1 MTEDVAVEAIG
12 REKGPAFAEV
22 PGPTVRFR
30 FTKHGKVRFTSHR
43 DVARLWERALRRAG
57 VGVVYSKGFSP
68 RPRMAFG
75 LALPTGHA
83 SDGEYVD
90 LRLDHEPQEGL
101 AILCARLSDA
111 LPEGITVP
119 TAEVIPSGTPSLQE
133 AVVACTW
140 TAEVG
145 GPTLETLTDGSGR
158 LSTDGRLAALRSAN
172 SDAVL
177 TESPRL
183 AAPRLDQVRATIA
196 VTLAADRPPIERER
210 KGKAQ
215 VVDLRPAIHELS
227 VAEDGA
233 DRALVLTAVLATRP
247 ASFRPEEL
255 VEVLDPSWRVLRAC
269 RKNQWIIDEDTW
281 REPVPLVVPSP
292 RAEVRAS

>member
-1 MTEDVAVEAIG
+1 VTDEGVIHATDEADEPVE

-57 VGVVYSKGFSP
+57 LGVVYSEGFSP
-68 RPRMAFG
+68 RPRVAFG

-90 LRLDHEPQEGL
+90 IRLDHEPTEPL
-101 AILCARLSDA
+101 ALLCARLTDA
-111 LPEGITVP
+111 LPDGITVP
-119 TAEVIPSGTPSLQE
+119 AAEVIPAGTPSLQE

-140 TAEVG
+140 TADIG
-145 GPTLETLTDGSGR
+145 GPSITQAE
-158 LSTDGRLAALRSAN
+158 AAVVA
-172 SDAVL
+172 
-177 TESPRL
+177 
-183 AAPRLDQVRATIA
+183 
-196 VTLAADRPPIERER
+196 TLAAEELPIERER

-215 VVDLRPAIHELS
+215 VVDLRPAINELS
-227 VAEDGA
+227 VAEDPA
-233 DRALVLTAVLATRP
+233 DQAVVLTAVLATRP

-269 RKNQWIIDEDTW
+269 RKNQWIIDEDAW
-281 REPVPLVVPSP
+281 REPVPLVVVSS